1 MEPPMNADKRGLRTK
16 TRALSAFI
24 CVHPRL
30 PGSRGGEAGG
40 ALLAVLWL
48 STALSMIV
56 FTLAW
61 TVRGELERA
70 ANSLD
75 GTRAYFLAEG
85 AIERFQ
91 MHLLWGTGAD
101 PRDTR
106 VVFRP
111 GQRRVVF
118 DFPSGTVDLEIT
130 GENGKLDV
138 TSPPA
143 ILARLC
149 LALGVDE
156 GRAGAIAGGIAALS
170 RASQEPNSSA
180 GSSFSQ
186 TWPSFLQLEDLLK
199 TPGMTP
205 DIFYGSWDRDGEGR
219 LVERGGVARHLT
231 LLGDQTI
238 NVNYA
243 SPAVL
248 RAVGVSEGRILELV
262 QMREGRVIEYLPA
275 GYQGAFGP
283 VSLGGGGSGAYT
295 VRATARLKDRPVRRS
310 VAALIRLG
318 RNRREPPLSVLRWYP
333 TAN

>member
-1 MEPPMNADKRGLRTK
+1 MRTQ
-16 TRALSAFI
+16 
-24 CVHPRL
+24 
-30 PGSRGGEAGG
+30 GEGQKGG

-48 STALSMIV
+48 STALSAIV

-75 GTRAYFLAEG
+75 GARAYFLAEG

-91 MHLLWGTGAD
+91 MHLLWGAGAD
-101 PRDTR
+101 PRDPR

-111 GQRRVVF
+111 GQRRVVY
-118 DFPSGTVDLEIT
+118 DFPTGTVDLEIT

-143 ILARLC
+143 VLARLF
-149 LALGVDE
+149 LALGLDD
-156 GRAGAIAGGIAALS
+156 GRAGTIAAGIAALS
-170 RASQEPNSSA
+170 RASNAPNFPA

-199 TPGMTP
+199 APGMTP
-205 DIFYGSWDRDGEGR
+205 DIFYGWWERDGEGR
-219 LVERGGVARHLT
+219 LTERGGLARHLT
-231 LLGDQTI
+231 LLGDQSI

-248 RAVGVSEGRILELV
+248 SAVGVPEGRIAELL

-275 GYQGAFGP
+275 GMQGAFGP
-283 VSLGGGGSGAYT
+283 ISLSGGGSLAYT
-295 VRATARLKDRPVRRS
+295 VRATARLKDRPVKRS
-310 VAALIRLG
+310 AAALIRLG
-318 RNRREPPLSVLRWYP
+318 RNRREPPLSVVRWYP